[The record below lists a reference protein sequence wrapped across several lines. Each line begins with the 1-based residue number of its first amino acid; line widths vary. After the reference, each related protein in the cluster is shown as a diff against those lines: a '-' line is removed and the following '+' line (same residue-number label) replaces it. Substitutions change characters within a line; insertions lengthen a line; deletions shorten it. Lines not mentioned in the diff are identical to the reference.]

1 MVALWA
7 AWAVAIPTIADAQ
20 KPDGKAAPASKSAA
34 SKSSST
40 TPLIQSIQGPELF
53 RSYCSSCHGMDA
65 KGGGPMTPSLKVMPT
80 DLTKISARNGGMF
93 PMARVERIISGE
105 EQPATGHG
113 SSAMPVWGP
122 IFSQVT
128 TDVDLGR
135 VRINNLA
142 RYLNSI
148 QQK

>member
-1 MVALWA
+1 
-7 AWAVAIPTIADAQ
+7 
-20 KPDGKAAPASKSAA
+20 
-34 SKSSST
+34 
-40 TPLIQSIQGPELF
+40 
-53 RSYCSSCHGMDA
+53 MDA